1 MIIPVLVVIITIIII
16 IIIIIII
23 RNDEWLKLVV
33 NWQLAKKK

>member
-1 MIIPVLVVIITIIII
+1 MIIPVLVVIITIII